1 MMPMPRLLLIFTLA
15 AMLGLPGLAFGGW
28 VVDHG
33 RLHVSA
39 HRQLTCFDCHEDITE
54 VHPHPDQANIN
65 RWRDPV
71 FKSYKCQ
78 MCHDSPEVLAKAGSH
93 GGKPVTNEGQLADC
107 VGCHDPHY
115 LPPKGG
121 WPKSFDPAKPVS
133 GQCGVCHEPK
143 ATLPGMTAED
153 AKCVSCHLGDP
164 MQTSESSKNID
175 RNMCLHCHAKPTGG
189 MAAVN
194 PSAVEGGPHADLN
207 CLGCHSTAAQYPHTS
222 QKAVD
227 CLGCHQRHPAATA
240 RDAHMGVEC
249 QACHFGGAEPA
260 RRWKSNMV
268 GLKVPA
274 EAKDFHKLQDQSD
287 GATCL
292 RCHNPQNQVGASS
305 KVLPAKGLLCIPC
318 HASTG
323 SVADWVTAPALAL
336 FLAGLALIVSVWL
349 SAPKQA
355 AKLHPKGPEAHGPSV
370 GDSIKAVF
378 MDGLLQRRLY
388 KASPGRWAIHGLIFF
403 PFVVRCVWGLIAW
416 IGTVWAPGWNAG
428 WQMIASDA
436 PLTAFV
442 FDLTGLMVVIGVILA
457 ICRRIGGPRRPAGL
471 PGPDYPA
478 VILLGLAIIS
488 GFVLEAMRL
497 ALPGAGQSLGA
508 FVGTMLAP
516 LLEGIPNLATIYS
529 RTWYIHAA
537 IWGLFV
543 VYLPFSRMKHM
554 ILTPIALALN
564 AGGHGHE
571 NKD

>member
-1 MMPMPRLLLIFTLA
+1 MRTPRFFLICALA
-15 AMLGLPGLAFGGW
+15 ALVGLPGLAFGGW

-39 HRQLTCFDCHEDITE
+39 HRQFTCFDCHEDITE
-54 VHPHPDQANIN
+54 VPGHPDQANIN

-78 MCHDSPEVLAKAGSH
+78 MCHDSPEVFAKAGSH
-93 GGKPVTNEGQLADC
+93 GGKAVSHEDQLSDC

-121 WPKSFDPAKPVS
+121 WPEGFDPAKPVDQ
-133 GQCGVCHEPK
+133 QCGFCHEPK
-143 ATLPGMTAED
+143 TSLPGMTAED
-153 AKCVSCHLGDP
+153 AKCVSCHLADP
-164 MQTSESSKNID
+164 MHLTKSAKAID
-175 RNMCLHCHAKPTGG
+175 QNMCLHCHAKARGG
-189 MAAVN
+189 MAAVD
-194 PSAVEGGPHADLN
+194 PAAFEDGPHADLN
-207 CLGCHSTAAQYPHTS
+207 CLSCHKNAAQSPHTS
-222 QKAVD
+222 QKAVG
-227 CLGCHQRHPAATA
+227 CLACHQRHPASTA

-249 QACHFGGAEPA
+249 QACHMQGGELMRKPFGG
-260 RRWKSNMV
+260 MV

-274 EAKDFHKLQDQSD
+274 DAKDFHKLQDQTDLASC
-287 GATCL
+287 A
-292 RCHNPQNQVGASS
+292 RCHNADNQVGASS

-323 SVADWVTAPALAL
+323 SVSDFVTAPALVL
-336 FLAGLALIVSVWL
+336 FLVGLLLVASVWF
-349 SAPKQA
+349 SAPR
-355 AKLHPKGPEAHGPSV
+355 KLKTLHHNGPVAHGPNV
-370 GDSIKAVF
+370 ADVIKAVIL
-378 MDGLLQRRLY
+378 DGLLQRRLY

-403 PFVVRCVWGLIAW
+403 PFVVRCIWGLIAW
-416 IGTVWAPGWNAG
+416 IGTVWVPDWAAG
-428 WQMIASDA
+428 WLMIDSDA

-442 FDLTGLMVVIGVILA
+442 FDLTGLMVILGVILA
-457 ICRRIGGPRRPAGL
+457 ICRRIGGSKRPAGL

-488 GFVLEAMRL
+488 GFVLESMRL
-497 ALPGAGQSLGA
+497 ALPGAPQAIGA
-508 FVGTMLAP
+508 FVGTMLSP

-543 VYLPFSRMKHM
+543 IYLPFSRMKHM

-564 AGGHGHE
+564 AGEHGHA
-571 NKD
+571 NKA

>member
-1 MMPMPRLLLIFTLA
+1 MRMPRLLLIFTLA
-15 AMLGLPGLAFGGW
+15 ALMGLPGLAFGGW
-28 VVDHG
+28 VIDHG

-39 HRQLTCFDCHEDITE
+39 HREYTCFDCHEDITE
-54 VHPHPDQANIN
+54 VRPHPDPANIN

-78 MCHDSPEVLAKAGSH
+78 MCHDSPEVFAKAGSH
-93 GGKPVTNEGQLADC
+93 GGKTITHEDQLANC

-115 LPPKGG
+115 QPPKGG
-121 WPKSFDPAKPVS
+121 WPKKFDPAKPVS

-143 ATLPGMTAED
+143 TTLPAMSAED
-153 AKCVSCHLGDP
+153 AKCVSCHLADP
-164 MQTSESSKNID
+164 MHPAESAKAID
-175 RNMCLHCHAKPTGG
+175 RNMCLHCHAHAADDMP
-189 MAAVN
+189 AVN
-194 PSAVEGGPHADLN
+194 PAEFTDGPHADLS
-207 CLGCHSTAAQYPHTS
+207 CLKCHQNAAQYPHRD

-227 CLGCHQRHPAATA
+227 CLSCHQRHPASTA

-249 QACHFGGAEPA
+249 QACHMQGGQPA
-260 RRWKSNMV
+260 RQWRSGVV
-268 GLKVPA
+268 GLKLSA
-274 EAKDFHKLQDQSD
+274 GTKDFHALQDQNDEASC
-287 GATCL
+287 T
-292 RCHNPQNQVGASS
+292 RCHNAENTVGASS

-323 SVADWVTAPALAL
+323 SVADWVTAPALVL
-336 FLAGLALIVSVWL
+336 FLAGLALIASVWL
-349 SAPKQA
+349 SAPKKA
-355 AKLHPKGPEAHGPSV
+355 AKLHPNGPEAHGPSA
-370 GDSIKAVF
+370 GDIIKAVVL
-378 MDGLLQRRLY
+378 DGLLQRRLY
-388 KASPGRWAIHGLIFF
+388 KASPSRWAIHGLIFF
-403 PFVVRCVWGLIAW
+403 PFVVRCAWGLVAW
-416 IGTVWAPGWNAG
+416 LGTVWAPGWKPCWLMLDA
-428 WQMIASDA
+428 DA

-442 FDLTGLMVVIGVILA
+442 FDLTGLMVIIGVILA
-457 ICRRIGGPRRPAGL
+457 IYRRIGGPKRPAGL

-478 VILLGLAIIS
+478 VILLGLAILS

-543 VYLPFSRMKHM
+543 IYLPFSRMKHM

-571 NKD
+571 SKG